1 MTVEG
6 GEMMGKAPPGL
17 AEPAQF
23 SYDHPAWETS
33 SPEVLGEAQV
43 FGAPQCGK
51 LPPSSWLSSFMS
63 CSRTCTS

>member
-6 GEMMGKAPPGL
+6 GEMTGKAPLGL

-23 SYDHPAWETS
+23 SHDHLAWETS

-43 FGAPQCGK
+43 F
-51 LPPSSWLSSFMS
+51 
-63 CSRTCTS
+63 